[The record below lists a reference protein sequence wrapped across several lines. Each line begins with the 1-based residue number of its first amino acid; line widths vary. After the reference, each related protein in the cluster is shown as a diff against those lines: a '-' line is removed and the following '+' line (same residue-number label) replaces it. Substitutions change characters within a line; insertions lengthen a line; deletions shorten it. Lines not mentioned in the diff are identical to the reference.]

1 MMHTEELISRLA
13 AGLTPVRRLPPP
25 GLQTIA
31 WLAFAGLVLGL
42 AVGLHG
48 LRPDLAERMTRPHEA
63 LQLAASLA
71 TGVAAAYAAF
81 QLARPDRPLAWALL
95 PLPPLALWVGS
106 LGAGCLADLA
116 RLGSQA
122 FALGTSWGCL
132 GFITLLSLPLSAGML
147 WAMRRAD
154 RLRPTPVLALGG
166 LAAASL
172 CSAGLSVSHHLDAAL
187 MVLLWHGGS
196 VAMVVAA
203 SALFG
208 RLGRG

>member
-1 MMHTEELISRLA
+1 MQTEELVSRLA
-13 AGLTPVRRLPPP
+13 AGLAPVRRLPPP
-25 GLQTIA
+25 GLQTVA
-31 WLAFAGLVLGL
+31 WLAFAALVLGL
-42 AVGLHG
+42 AVGMHG
-48 LRPDLAERMTRPHEA
+48 LRPDFAERMARPHEV

-81 QLARPDRPLAWALL
+81 QLTRPDRPLAWALL
-95 PLPPLALWVGS
+95 PLPPLALWLGS

-116 RLGSQA
+116 RMGPEA

-132 GFITLLSLPLSAGML
+132 RFIALLSLPLSAGL
-147 WAMRRAD
+147 VWAMRRAD
-154 RLRPTPVLALGG
+154 RLRPTPVMALGG

-187 MVLLWHGGS
+187 MVLVWHGAS
-196 VAMVVAA
+196 IAVVVAA

-208 RLGRG
+208 RVARG

>member
-1 MMHTEELISRLA
+1 MRTEDLIARLA

-42 AVGLHG
+42 AVGFHG
-48 LRPDLAERMTRPHEA
+48 VRPDLAERMARPHEVM
-63 LQLAASLA
+63 QLAASLV
-71 TGVAAAYAAF
+71 TGAAAAYAAF

-95 PLPPLALWVGS
+95 PLPPLAIWVGS
-106 LGAGCLADLA
+106 LGAGCRADLA
-116 RLGSQA
+116 RLGPQA

-154 RLRPTPVLALGG
+154 RLRPAPVLALGG

-172 CSAGLSVSHHLDAAL
+172 CSAGLTVSHHLDAAL
-187 MVLLWHGGS
+187 MVLLWHGAS
-196 VAMVVAA
+196 IAIVVAV
-203 SALFG
+203 SAMFG
-208 RLGRG
+208 RVARA